1 MNDWVRRALTH
12 KRAKKG
18 PRGPIVVEG
27 ANEKLVYTVKFALG
41 MTACLSAVEISN
53 IVFLRSWNSDV
64 FSAITTL
71 IGLVTGILIG
81 QQG

>member
-1 MNDWVRRALTH
+1 MTDWVRRALTR
-12 KRAKKG
+12 KRTRKG
-18 PRGPIVVEG
+18 PRGSAVVEE

-53 IVFLRSWNSDV
+53 IIFLKSWNSEI

-81 QQG
+81 QQA